1 MAVFSREFQVR
12 VKYAADRIGALLMLL
27 ALAPLLILI
36 AILVKLDDRGP
47 VFFRQERLGLGGST
61 FLIWKFRTMVVNADR
76 LLDAQ
81 GRVGSANRITRIGR
95 LLRATSLD
103 ELPQL
108 LNIIAG
114 EVSFVGPRAASPLH
128 LPRYTGRQT
137 ERLRMKPGI
146 TGLAQV
152 NGRNTL
158 KWSKRIEYDIEYIE
172 NYSWWLDVKILF
184 RTVKVVLLR
193 EGIVLDRNP
202 EQVDDLAP
210 APAAVP
216 EKRAFANGEVHAQ
229 ST

>member
-1 MAVFSREFQVR
+1 MAVLSREFQVR
-12 VKYAADRIGALLMLL
+12 VKYAADRVVALLMLL
-27 ALAPLLILI
+27 ALAPLLALI
-36 AILVKLDDRGP
+36 ALLIKLDDRGP
-47 VFFRQERLGLGGST
+47 VFFRQERLGIGGST
-61 FLIWKFRTMVVNADR
+61 FLIWKFRTMVVGADR
-76 LLDAQ
+76 LLDEQ
-81 GRVGSANRITRIGR
+81 GRVGGANRITRIGR
-95 LLRATSLD
+95 VLRATSLD

-128 LPRYTGRQT
+128 LPRYTPRQT

-172 NYSWWLDVKILF
+172 NYSWWLDAKILF

-210 APAAVP
+210 ASTP
-216 EKRAFANGEVHAQ
+216 ETRAFANGEVHAQ